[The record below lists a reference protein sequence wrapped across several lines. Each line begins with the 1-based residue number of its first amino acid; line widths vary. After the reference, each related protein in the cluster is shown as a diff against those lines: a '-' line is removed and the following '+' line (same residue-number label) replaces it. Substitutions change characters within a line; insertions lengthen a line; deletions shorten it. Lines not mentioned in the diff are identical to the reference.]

1 MGHEAVWSIE
11 GAAGEHLGAWP
22 ASPVF
27 EPGERAK
34 SSPRPKAPAGLTRR
48 DFFADVVVRLRAL
61 LPEELA
67 AFEHRATINL
77 VKLFYGNERIHYEVW
92 TDGARGQIE
101 IGLHFE
107 DGPLSTASYLVH
119 FDRHIVELKHAL
131 GPQIELERWT
141 SSWGHLYELV
151 PLSTLT
157 AATVERT
164 ARRLAEMVTTLQPL
178 VEAAGVAPE
187 RAVQAQAPG
196 SRGPWRRWRRGGG

>member
-11 GAAGEHLGAWP
+11 GASERPGAWP
-22 ASPVF
+22 TT
-27 EPGERAK
+27 PGLGPAERAK
-34 SSPRPKAPAGLTRR
+34 RSPQPKAPVGLTRR
-48 DFFADVVVRLRAL
+48 DFFADVVERLRLL
-61 LPEELA
+61 LPEGLA
-67 AFEHRATINL
+67 AFEHRATLNL
-77 VKLFYGNERIHYEVW
+77 VKLYYGNERIHYEVW

-107 DGPLSTASYLVH
+107 DGPLSTATYLAH

-131 GPQIELERWT
+131 GAQVELERWT

-151 PLSTLT
+151 PLTTLT

-164 ARRLAEMVTTLQPL
+164 AIRLAEMVTTLQPL

-187 RAVQAQAPG
+187 RAAQAAEP
-196 SRGPWRRWRRGGG
+196 RGPWRKWRRGSG